1 MDEYKRFQTDL
12 ADSRVMQG
20 EVKEIATDVEAVI
33 EYANTKGYQ
42 FTFKDIEPLLK
53 VDAELSE
60 DDLNQVAGGSLNVVV
75 GAAVDVTKQASVACE
90 IVASG
95 VFVF

>member
-12 ADSRVMQG
+12 ADNQVMQG

-33 EYANTKGYQ
+33 KYANTKGYR

-53 VDAELSE
+53 VDVELSE
-60 DDLNQVAGGSLNVVV
+60 DDLDQVAGGALNVVV
-75 GAAVDVTKQASVACE
+75 GAAVDVTKQASVVLDA
-90 IVASG
+90 IASS